1 MTETTPTLAT
11 RGRALLDQLPY
22 LPRAF
27 SMVWEATGYWT
38 LTWAILLLLQGV
50 LPVAIVY
57 LTRWLVDGLV
67 AAVEAGGTW
76 ESVQPTLILV
86 ALMAGVMLANELLN
100 SATGWIRT
108 AQSELVKDHI
118 STLIHKK
125 SVAVDLAFY
134 ESPEYYDHLHR
145 ARAEAQYRPLALLEN
160 AGNLVKNSITLLAMA
175 AVLIP
180 LGVWLPIALLLSTLP
195 ALIVVLR
202 YSSRQHQWRVRRTAD
217 ERRSWYYDWLLTS
230 GETAAELR
238 LLDLG

>member
-1 MTETTPTLAT
+1 MTGKSPTLAT

-38 LTWAILLLLQGV
+38 LTWSLLLLLQGV

-67 AAVEAGGTW
+67 AAVEAGGSW
-76 ESVQPTLILV
+76 ESVRPTLILV
-86 ALMAGVMLANELLN
+86 ALMAAVMLANELLR
-100 SATGWIRT
+100 SATGWVRT
-108 AQSELVKDHI
+108 AQSQLVRDHI
-118 STLIHKK
+118 STLIHEK

-145 ARAEAQYRPLALLEN
+145 ARAEANFRPLALLEN
-160 AGNLVKNSITLLAMA
+160 AGNLGRNSITLLAMA

-180 LGVWLPIALLLSTLP
+180 LGLWLPIALFISTLP
-195 ALIVVLR
+195 ALVVVLR
-202 YSSRQHQWRVRRTAD
+202 YSSRQHEWRLRRTAD
-217 ERRSWYYDWLLTS
+217 ERRSWYYDYLLTS
-230 GETAAELR
+230 GET
-238 LLDLG
+238 